1 MNTVVTKKTTKK
13 PPASPELGRGRAKT
27 KKIVKSAGVA
37 EQILKVAEQKKELEE
52 KAGKPKKYYE
62 AVGRRKTAIAR
73 VRLLTIRPL
82 EEEMGQISINGKSYK
97 EYFSLM
103 ELQQTVE
110 ASLRKLK
117 SLNRFEVVA
126 KVRGGGIRAQAEAI
140 RHGIARALVKFNI
153 DFRKKLKRAG
163 YLKRDPRM
171 KERKKY
177 GLKGARRAPQWAKR

>member
-1 MNTVVTKKTTKK
+1 MVVRKKT
-13 PPASPELGRGRAKT
+13 PSAARGEKT
-27 KKIVKSAGVA
+27 KKVAASKVKEEIVEPEKIDIEAQTA
-37 EQILKVAEQKKELEE
+37 EEEE
-52 KAGKPKKYYE
+52 KAGKQKKYYE

-73 VRLLTIRPL
+73 VRLFTIRPL
-82 EEEMGQISINGKSYK
+82 GEEESKISINGKEYR
-97 EYFSLM
+97 EYFPVM

-126 KVRGGGIRAQAEAI
+126 KVKGGGIRAQAEAV
-140 RHGIARALVKFNI
+140 RHGIARSLVKFNI

-177 GLKGARRAPQWAKR
+177 GLKAARKAPQWAKR

>member
-1 MNTVVTKKTTKK
+1 M
-13 PPASPELGRGRAKT
+13 
-27 KKIVKSAGVA
+27 
-37 EQILKVAEQKKELEE
+37 
-52 KAGKPKKYYE
+52 
-62 AVGRRKTAIAR
+62 AR
-73 VRLLTIRPL
+73 VRLFTIRPL
-82 EEEMGQISINGKSYK
+82 AEDECRIIINEK
-97 EYFSLM
+97 EHRQYFTLT

-126 KVRGGGIRAQAEAI
+126 RVCGGGIRAQAEAI
-140 RHGIARALVKFNI
+140 RHGIARALVKFNA

-177 GLKGARRAPQWAKR
+177 GLKAARKSPQWAKR

>member
-1 MNTVVTKKTTKK
+1 MAPRKKTV
-13 PPASPELGRGRAKT
+13 KT
-27 KKIVKSAGVA
+27 KKAPAAKEKKEKIEVA
-37 EQILKVAEQKKELEE
+37 EPEKIDAIDKEDKSE
-52 KAGKPKKYYE
+52 KPKKYYE

-73 VRLLTIRPL
+73 VRLFTIRPMA
-82 EEEMGQISINGKSYK
+82 EDEGKISVNEKDYK
-97 EYFSLM
+97 DYFPLM

-117 SLNRFEVVA
+117 SLNRFEIIA
-126 KVRGGGIRAQAEAI
+126 KVKGGGIHAQAEAI
-140 RHGIARALVKFNI
+140 RHGIARTLVKFNI

-177 GLKGARRAPQWAKR
+177 GLKAARRAPQWAKR

>member
-1 MNTVVTKKTTKK
+1 MPTTKK
-13 PPASPELGRGRAKT
+13 RPLKRKKAAKPEPT
-27 KKIVKSAGVA
+27 
-37 EQILKVAEQKKELEE
+37 EE
-52 KAGKPKKYYE
+52 KIIAPEEKEEAEKERIEKIRKYYE

-73 VRLLTIRPL
+73 VRLFTIKPL
-82 EEEMGQISINGKSYK
+82 EEDEGKITINEKSYK
-97 EYFSLM
+97 VYFPLM
-103 ELQQTVE
+103 DLQQTVE

-126 KVRGGGIRAQAEAI
+126 RVNGGGIRAQAEAI
-140 RHGIARALVKFNI
+140 RHGIARCLIKFNL

-177 GLKGARRAPQWAKR
+177 GLKAARRAPQWQKR

>member
-1 MNTVVTKKTTKK
+1 MTVKKKIQKPKKTPVRRKEKVREEK
-13 PPASPELGRGRAKT
+13 PEE
-27 KKIVKSAGVA
+27 KITPVA
-37 EQILKVAEQKKELEE
+37 E
-52 KAGKPKKYYE
+52 KPKKYYE
-62 AVGRRKTAIAR
+62 AVGRRKTATAR
-73 VRLLTIRPL
+73 IRLFTIKPL
-82 EEEMGQISINGKSYK
+82 EEDEGKITVNDKPYK
-97 EYFSLM
+97 DYFSLM
-103 ELQQTVE
+103 DSQQAVE

-126 KVRGGGIRAQAEAI
+126 KVRGGGIRAQAEAL
-140 RHGIARALVKFNI
+140 RHGIARALVKFNL